1 LPFIQSGM
9 KAATRALPD
18 PKAPDIDLAR
28 LSAGGD
34 TEAFRLLMR
43 RHNQKLFRTARAIL
57 RDDAEAE
64 EAVQEAWLAA
74 FNGFAEF
81 RGDSQLSTW
90 LVRIVANESL
100 GRRRRAKRG
109 AEVIPISVD
118 DPDMPTEDNTPDN
131 TPGAAPDAQAM
142 RSEMRHLIESRIDKL
157 PDAFRAVFVLRAVEE
172 MSVEET
178 AAALGIPEA
187 TVRTRFFRA
196 KGLLR
201 ESLSR
206 EIDVAVQ
213 GAFEFLGAR
222 CDRISDA
229 VIARLNLS

>member
-1 LPFIQSGM
+1 M
-9 KAATRALPD
+9 KAAARPLPD
-18 PKAPDIDLAR
+18 PKAPDVELAR

-34 TEAFRLLMR
+34 AQALRLLMR

-74 FNGFAEF
+74 FNGFAGF

-90 LVRIVANESL
+90 LVRIVANEAL
-100 GRRRRAKRG
+100 GRRRRAKRT
-109 AEVIPISVD
+109 AEVIPLSID
-118 DPDMPTEDNTPDN
+118 ETEMAEDTRPDE

-142 RSEMRHLIESRIDKL
+142 RSQMRRMIESRIDKL

-178 AAALGIPEA
+178 AAALDIPEA

-196 KGLLR
+196 RSLMR

-206 EIDVAVQ
+206 EMDMAVE
-213 GAFEFLGAR
+213 GAFEFLGVR
-222 CDRISDA
+222 CDRISNA
-229 VIARLNLS
+229 VIARLKLS

>member
-1 LPFIQSGM
+1 M
-9 KAATRALPD
+9 KAAARPLPD
-18 PKAPDIDLAR
+18 PKAPDFELAR

-34 TEAFRLLMR
+34 TEAFRILMR

-64 EAVQEAWLAA
+64 DAVQEAWLAA
-74 FNGFAEF
+74 FNF

-90 LVRIVANESL
+90 RVRIVANEAL
-100 GRRRRAKRG
+100 GRRRRAKRT
-109 AEVIPISVD
+109 AEVIPMSID
-118 DPDMPTEDNTPDN
+118 ETEMPAEDTRPDE

-142 RSEMRHLIESRIDKL
+142 RSQMRRLIESRIDKL
-157 PDAFRAVFVLRAVEE
+157 PDAFRAVFVLRAIEE

-178 AAALGIPEA
+178 AAALDIPEA

-196 KGLLR
+196 RSLMR

-206 EIDVAVQ
+206 EIDVAVE

-229 VIARLNLS
+229 VIARLKLS